1 MAEKRNLNRYKKRLS
16 VRFGPDSPSQ
26 LAFSEDVSD
35 HGLFIKTG
43 KIYPLGTILQ
53 IEMTL
58 PNDEYVF
65 LEGMVRWT
73 KKVPPQLI
81 SKVQKAGLG
90 VKINRFI
97 AGQAAYSEFVAEMHA
112 KRSPLESSSFSNA
125 S

>member
-16 VRFGPDSPSQ
+16 VRFGADTPNQ

-43 KIYPLGTILQ
+43 KVYPLGTILK
-53 IEMTL
+53 IELML
-58 PNDEYVF
+58 PDDDCVF
-65 LEGMVRWT
+65 LEGMVRWS

-90 VKINRFI
+90 VKITKFI

-112 KRSPLESSSFSNA
+112 RRS
-125 S
+125 